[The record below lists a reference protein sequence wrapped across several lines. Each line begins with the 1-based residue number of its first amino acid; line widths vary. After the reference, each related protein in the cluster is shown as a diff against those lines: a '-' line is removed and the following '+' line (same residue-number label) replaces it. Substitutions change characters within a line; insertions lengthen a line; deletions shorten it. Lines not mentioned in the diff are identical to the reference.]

1 MAKTGRIPPRRHA
14 LTTGFIQGLQG
25 LLKSGTQLP
34 TLPTIVFQI
43 HAVLDNERKGPADVA
58 SVIERDPALTTRLLR
73 AANSAFYSR
82 GSDRVASVHAA
93 IQRIGL
99 NQVRGLCLVLSVV
112 QAFGSKKR
120 ALSHES
126 LWAHSGAVGAT
137 ARYLWVGTRATG
149 VSADDLY
156 VAGLLHDVGL
166 LVMDQFFP
174 EEFDRLAAL
183 RQEIELPLWQ
193 HEEDLLGMDHGE
205 VGGLL
210 LGSWSLPEG
219 MVNAV
224 TYHHRVE
231 EAPEQHQKVC
241 AVVHAAE
248 LLCSEEGWGLADEQP
263 LGGDGTEALT
273 ALGFPPEQIPA
284 IREDVRAIS
293 ERAAGLT

>member
-1 MAKTGRIPPRRHA
+1 M
-14 LTTGFIQGLQG
+14 
-25 LLKSGTQLP
+25 
-34 TLPTIVFQI
+34 
-43 HAVLDNERKGPADVA
+43 
-58 SVIERDPALTTRLLR
+58 
-73 AANSAFYSR
+73 
-82 GSDRVASVHAA
+82 
-93 IQRIGL
+93 
-99 NQVRGLCLVLSVV
+99 LSVV

-149 VSADDLY
+149 VAPDDVY

-219 MVNAV
+219 IVNAV
-224 TYHHRVE
+224 TYHHRPDD
-231 EAPEQHQKVC
+231 APEKHRKVC
-241 AVVHAAE
+241 AVVQAAV
-248 LLCSEEGWGLADEQP
+248 LLCSEEGWGLTDEQP
-263 LGGDGTEALT
+263 LGASGRDAL
-273 ALGFPPEQIPA
+273 AGLGFPGEQIPA
-284 IREDVRAIS
+284 IIEDIKAIS
-293 ERAAGLT
+293 DRAASMA